1 MKKNYVSVN
10 SKYFKA
16 SAIEKIAEHNNR
28 ISGIDYLLDEKY
40 HQFEN
45 TNYIFKDSSS
55 ENVGG
60 AVALDEDGSS
70 GIGTYVD
77 NLKKMKSKNIS
88 HSNFKHSTS
97 LQKKFQALQKE
108 KTKRLRKYYKYKP
121 NENENEI
128 IESVV
133 SLSEEQALNYLKKGI
148 SFDEAIK
155 EYMQQIKKIYGL
167 EPISFQGHI
176 GDEGWI
182 EKKVIDGEIKST
194 PHYNVHFHC
203 QFYNFDFEKDKTVLR
218 NLRKKDWEDMQDIA
232 QDSFQKYN
240 LDFIRGESKEITG
253 KEHLERLEYIIT
265 KKLEELN
272 DLSSLIQTEQKQFE
286 ILQNKVDK
294 NSNMY
299 KLIST
304 NLKNLQHKESET
316 QKAHEKIS
324 KLLNEKKAEVKI
336 VEETIENH
344 NEWLQE
350 TKQGIKAFLK
360 EHLSKNKD
368 SKYEI
373 NNIKI
378 FYDEIVDLAIYLTNY
393 DVKIKESEELKA
405 TNIILREKIEQLQN
419 TFSLDGKQKD
429 ELNLKIEQL
438 ILKKD
443 DLEEENYWYK
453 KFIDAQNQQEEY
465 NSFMKEQ
472 TKEKKLDEIEM

>member
-1 MKKNYVSVN
+1 MQKNYVSVN
-10 SKYFKA
+10 TKYFKA
-16 SAIEKIAEHNNR
+16 SAIQKIAEHNNR
-28 ISGIDYLLDEKY
+28 ISDIDYLLDEKY

-45 TNYIFKDSSS
+45 TNYIFKDSSC

-60 AVALDEDGSS
+60 AIALDEDGSS
-70 GIGTYVD
+70 GIGTYAD
-77 NLKKMKSKNIS
+77 NLKKMKSTSIS

-167 EPISFQGHI
+167 EPISFQGHF
-176 GDEGWI
+176 DEGWI

-194 PHYNVHFHC
+194 PHYNIHFHC

-232 QDSFQKYN
+232 QASFQKYN
-240 LDFIRGESKEITG
+240 LDFVRGESKEITG
-253 KEHLERLEYIIT
+253 KEHLERTEYAIT
-265 KKLEELN
+265 KKLDELKELYTLIN
-272 DLSSLIQTEQKQFE
+272 QEKKQLKELKKQVSKDTNIYKVLNTNIKSLQQQEKQTRATHKDIQ
-286 ILQNKVDK
+286 
-294 NSNMY
+294 
-299 KLIST
+299 
-304 NLKNLQHKESET
+304 
-316 QKAHEKIS
+316 
-324 KLLNEKKAEVKI
+324 KLLNEKKAEVQI

-344 NEWLQE
+344 NEWLNE

-373 NNIKI
+373 NNMKI

-393 DVKIKESEELKA
+393 DVKIKESQELKA
-405 TNIILREKIEQLQN
+405 TNMILREKIEQLQN
-419 TFSLDGKQKD
+419 TFSLDAKQKD
-429 ELNLKIEQL
+429 ELNSKIEQL

-453 KFIDAQNQQEEY
+453 KFIDEQNKQEEY
-465 NSFMKEQ
+465 NSFMQEQ
-472 TKEKKLDEIEM
+472 TKEKKLEEIEM